1 MNTDFEALT
10 PEASSCLREAL
21 SAIDQLSL
29 EVGADG
35 GFTII
40 EELYLLI
47 TKILERYP
55 ELELDDEESIE

>member
-1 MNTDFEALT
+1 MDAEIEALT
-10 PEASSCLREAL
+10 PEESDRLQQAL
-21 SAIDQLSL
+21 NQLDRLSV

-35 GFTII
+35 SFTII

-55 ELELDDEESIE
+55 ELELDDGESIE

>member
-1 MNTDFEALT
+1 MDTELEALT
-10 PEASSCLREAL
+10 TEESDRLKQAL
-21 SAIDQLSL
+21 DQVDRLST

-35 GFTII
+35 SFTII

-55 ELELDDEESIE
+55 ELELEDGESIE